1 MTQDE
6 FNTMLRAA
14 LSDGLPSGY
23 YTSQYNGEEIDKS
36 ITKTYQL
43 TGRNLLDNWYFADP
57 VNQRGNTEYPS
68 AGYTIDRW
76 RSNGGTTTIGA
87 GGLSIT
93 AGYVLY
99 QPFENINLADGIK
112 RTVSYLGTDGNVY
125 SGILT
130 SEYALYGQ
138 YEFCYSTGAA
148 LYIKPRAGA
157 SPIAAIKLELGTQ
170 QTLARKAVDGTWTL
184 IDPPPNKAEEL
195 AKCQRY
201 FYRKKGTDFYPNYGN
216 GYINSANG
224 AFIFINVPEMRAAPT
239 VAASGNFRLSTPGTA
254 ISVTTISPGGASTNG
269 LQRISASAANSL
281 TSNTPVML
289 QANNDASTYI
299 DFSADL

>member
-1 MTQDE
+1 MASIIKKLI
-6 FNTMLRAA
+6 NGI
-14 LSDGLPSGY
+14 LSDVIQLEHSA
-23 YTSQYNGEEIDKS
+23 QDIDDS
-36 ITKTYQL
+36 ITKTSQL

-68 AGYTIDRW
+68 AEYTIDRW

-112 RTVSYLGTDGNVY
+112 RTVSYLGTDGNVC
-125 SGILT
+125 SGVLT

-148 LYIKPRAGA
+148 LYIKPSAGA

-201 FYRKKGTDFYPNYGN
+201 QNLMK
-216 GYINSANG
+216 SG
-224 AFIFINVPEMRAAPT
+224 ARAI
-239 VAASGNFRLSTPGTA
+239 GRTA
-254 ISVTTISPGGASTNG
+254 ISVDTSVVAFFPLPVTMRGKPVLSGGASAASNYRIYTNG
-269 LQRISASAANSL
+269 TSRTPSAVSVSDICDNGVILNFTIPAGIGVMQAVEAEYSETEVGILDANL
-281 TSNTPVML
+281 
-289 QANNDASTYI
+289 
-299 DFSADL
+299 

>member
-1 MTQDE
+1 MASIIKKLI
-6 FNTMLRAA
+6 NGI
-14 LSDGLPSGY
+14 LSDVIQLEHSA
-23 YTSQYNGEEIDKS
+23 QDIDDS
-36 ITKTYQL
+36 ITKTSQL

-201 FYRKKGTDFYPNYGN
+201 QNLMK
-216 GYINSANG
+216 SG
-224 AFIFINVPEMRAAPT
+224 ARAIGRTAVSVDTSVVAFFPLPVTMRGKP
-239 VAASGNFRLSTPGTA
+239 VLS
-254 ISVTTISPGGASTNG
+254 GGASAASNYRIYTNG
-269 LQRISASAANSL
+269 TSRTPSAVSVSDICDNGVILNFTIPAGIGVMQAVEAEYSETEVGILDANL
-281 TSNTPVML
+281 
-289 QANNDASTYI
+289 
-299 DFSADL
+299 